1 MSERKWIIKDE
12 TINRGTISALMEEL
26 GCGELLASALSV
38 RGIKSSKDAEKFL
51 TVNDL
56 WNDPMALP
64 DMAKALNRVKRAK
77 SAGEVTAVF
86 GDYDADG
93 ITATTIMKDCL
104 EKYGIT
110 VIKYIP
116 DRNTEGYGMN
126 KEAID
131 KLHSRGVGL
140 IITVDCGVSCAEEI
154 KYAKGMGIDVI
165 VTDHHNCPEVLPE
178 CIAVINPKRKDS
190 LYPCTHLAGAGVA
203 YKFACALV
211 GIDEADRYLQA
222 AAIGTIADVV
232 ELTGENRKIVTKG
245 IEMMNSNPV
254 TGVEAILMSAGKN
267 EVDSSAIAYIIAPRI
282 NCAGRMESPDSAFE
296 LIASEE
302 INEALKL
309 ADKLNTLNRERQKC
323 EQEIYT
329 EAVEIIKNRMLYN
342 DKVIVV
348 GKRNWNPGVIG
359 IAAAKITEKINKPCI
374 LIAYDSNG
382 IGRASGRSIEDFN
395 LYDAIKSA
403 ESLLIKFG
411 GHALAAGLSVEEKNE
426 EHFRMAINEYAEL
439 HFTKEMEIRKVYV
452 DSIVRS
458 EAITVGNIEEL
469 TKLEPFGTGNEKP
482 VFAFVNSKIYDLR
495 ELSEGKH
502 LKLTLKKDDF
512 LLEAIAFGYGAMA
525 KKLYKGMT
533 VHVAGNLE
541 INDYNGKAQMIV
553 KDILY

>member
-1 MSERKWIIKDE
+1 M
-12 TINRGTISALMEEL
+12 
-26 GCGELLASALSV
+26 
-38 RGIKSSKDAEKFL
+38 L
-51 TVNDL
+51 T
-56 WNDPMALP
+56 
-64 DMAKALNRVKRAK
+64 
-77 SAGEVTAVF
+77 
-86 GDYDADG
+86 
-93 ITATTIMKDCL
+93 
-104 EKYGIT
+104 
-110 VIKYIP
+110 
-116 DRNTEGYGMN
+116 
-126 KEAID
+126 AI
-131 KLHSRGVGL
+131 
-140 IITVDCGVSCAEEI
+140 
-154 KYAKGMGIDVI
+154 
-165 VTDHHNCPEVLPE
+165 
-178 CIAVINPKRKDS
+178 
-190 LYPCTHLAGAGVA
+190 
-203 YKFACALV
+203 
-211 GIDEADRYLQA
+211 
-222 AAIGTIADVV
+222 
-232 ELTGENRKIVTKG
+232 
-245 IEMMNSNPV
+245 
-254 TGVEAILMSAGKN
+254 
-267 EVDSSAIAYIIAPRI
+267 
-282 NCAGRMESPDSAFE
+282 
-296 LIASEE
+296 
-302 INEALKL
+302 
-309 ADKLNTLNRERQKC
+309 
-323 EQEIYT
+323 
-329 EAVEIIKNRMLYN
+329 
-342 DKVIVV
+342 
-348 GKRNWNPGVIG
+348 
-359 IAAAKITEKINKPCI
+359 AKITEKINKPCI

-452 DSIVRS
+452 DSIVRA